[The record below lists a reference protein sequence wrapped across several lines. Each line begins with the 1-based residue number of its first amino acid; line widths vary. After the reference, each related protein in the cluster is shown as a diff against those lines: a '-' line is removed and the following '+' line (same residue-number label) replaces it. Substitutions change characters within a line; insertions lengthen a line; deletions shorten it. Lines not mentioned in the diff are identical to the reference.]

1 VLRFSKICPVSITSV
16 LLTLVGTLPLVLAFP
31 VWPQT
36 YVGKNPHV
44 IVSVFDDARLPAAV
58 LAQAEAKAAKIFGR
72 AGVDMT
78 WANCSTS
85 PQREAPD
92 ALIRAGAPVPT
103 WSGLVTEE
111 SCVRFDWPKHLAL
124 RIVAQSVGSPNE
136 VFGMAFLSTEGLG
149 CYSDVFYDNAMEL
162 HTAWNVGLGDILGSV
177 MAHELGHLILGSN
190 SHSPTGIM
198 RARWEHG
205 ELRRLERGS
214 LVFTDEQAERM
225 RVKVIVAPPAGQPDL
240 AVTAQSRF

>member
-1 VLRFSKICPVSITSV
+1 MLQRCVL
-16 LLTLVGTLPLVLAFP
+16 
-31 VWPQT
+31 
-36 YVGKNPHV
+36 
-44 IVSVFDDARLPAAV
+44 
-58 LAQAEAKAAKIFGR
+58 
-72 AGVDMT
+72 
-78 WANCSTS
+78 
-85 PQREAPD
+85 
-92 ALIRAGAPVPT
+92 
-103 WSGLVTEE
+103 
-111 SCVRFDWPKHLAL
+111 
-124 RIVAQSVGSPNE
+124 
-136 VFGMAFLSTEGLG
+136 
-149 CYSDVFYDNAMEL
+149 NAIGL
-162 HTAWNVGLGDILGSV
+162 HTAWNVGLADILGSV